1 MSIAQAITSLFVKSA
16 VGDVFIPA
24 GDPAEQ
30 IIANLILS
38 VVVCQLHSEKAAQSF
53 VIRAHELAE
62 MLARHSAVYQPARP
76 SRFARLTYEIDN
88 KSDGILY
95 SIIDDVLVVP
105 TLANNAIVRPQQLV
119 QGAIRLVSLT
129 PTRYTLRMRP
139 RKVLAELAA
148 LGEIASER
156 LYDSV
161 DRILQKCLQQELPR
175 SEPLDRASESF
186 TLARDLIGKRN
197 YSLAVLA
204 LNDASAALDS
214 YANASPIPSH
224 LPLTLAMRTQIAGM
238 LDQIRHRGM

>member
-1 MSIAQAITSLFVKSA
+1 MNIPQAITSLFVKSA

-53 VIRAHELAE
+53 VIRAHELTE

-76 SRFARLTYEIDN
+76 SRFARLTYELDN

-105 TLANNAIVRPQQLV
+105 TLDNAIVRPQQLI
-119 QGAIRLVSLT
+119 QGAIRLVALT

-139 RKVLAELAA
+139 RKILAELAA

-156 LYDSV
+156 LYHSV
-161 DRILQKCLQQELPR
+161 DRILQKCLQQELPP
-175 SEPLDRASESF
+175 SEPLDHASESF
-186 TLARDLIGKRN
+186 TLARALIGKRN
-197 YSLAVLA
+197 YSLAALA
-204 LNDASAALDS
+204 LNDASAALNS
-214 YANASPIPSH
+214 YANDSPIPSH

-238 LDQIRHRGM
+238 LDEIRHRGM

>member
-1 MSIAQAITSLFVKSA
+1 MNIPQAITSLFVKSA

-30 IIANLILS
+30 IIANLMLS

-53 VIRAHELAE
+53 IIRAHELTE
-62 MLARHSAVYQPARP
+62 ML
-76 SRFARLTYEIDN
+76 
-88 KSDGILY
+88 G
-95 SIIDDVLVVP
+95 
-105 TLANNAIVRPQQLV
+105 
-119 QGAIRLVSLT
+119 
-129 PTRYTLRMRP
+129 P
-139 RKVLAELAA
+139 RKVLAELPA

-161 DRILQKCLQQELPR
+161 DRILQKCLQQELPP

-197 YSLAVLA
+197 YSLAALA

-214 YANASPIPSH
+214 YANASSIPSH

-238 LDQIRHRGM
+238 LDEIRQRGM

>member
-1 MSIAQAITSLFVKSA
+1 MNISQVINGLFVKSA

-38 VVVCQLHSEKAAQSF
+38 VIVCQLHSEKAAHSF
-53 VIRAHELAE
+53 VIRAHEIAE
-62 MLARHSAVYQPARP
+62 MLTRHSTIYQPVRP
-76 SRFARLTYEIDN
+76 SRFARLTYEVDN
-88 KSDGILY
+88 KTDGILY

-105 TLANNAIVRPQQLV
+105 TLANNAIVRSQQLV
-119 QGAIRLVSLT
+119 RGAIHLVALT

-139 RKVLAELAA
+139 RVVLTELAA
-148 LGEIASER
+148 LSEIASER
-156 LYDSV
+156 LYHSV
-161 DRILQKCLQQELPR
+161 ERILQKCLQQELPP

-197 YSLAVLA
+197 YSLAALA

-214 YANASPIPSH
+214 YVQASPIPSH